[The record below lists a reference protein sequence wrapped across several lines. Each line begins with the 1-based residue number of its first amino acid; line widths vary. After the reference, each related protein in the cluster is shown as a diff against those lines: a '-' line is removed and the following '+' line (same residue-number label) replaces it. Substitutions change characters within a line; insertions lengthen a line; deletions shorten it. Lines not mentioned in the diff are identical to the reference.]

1 MNRRTEETAVII
13 ILIVFVLVPFALVA
27 LFFPAQ
33 PPYTVSGEPVHE
45 ASQAAGITVVNVTNV
60 TWPMAGATGGRI
72 YVLADQAGNSV
83 NIQTQSFDSAESRDA
98 AVQTLAAQS
107 VGKGRT
113 IGTLIV
119 IGNHLIYAGP
129 DPGGIL
135 NKIGPELRKI
145 QRSYASNQIS

>member
-13 ILIVFVLVPFALVA
+13 ILVVFILVPFGLVV

-33 PPYTVSGEPVHE
+33 PFYTVSGKPVHD
-45 ASQAAGITVVNVTNV
+45 ASQAAGITIVRVTNI
-60 TWPMAGATGGRI
+60 TWPIAGSTGGRS
-72 YVLADQAGNSV
+72 YVLANQAGNTV

-98 AVQTLAAQS
+98 AIQVLAAQS

-119 IGNHLIYAGP
+119 IGNHLVYVGP

-135 NKIGPELRKI
+135 NQLGPELRKI
-145 QRSYASNQIS
+145 QSS